1 MCGTKEGQDAPFTH
15 VMVAGFVVE
24 SLAASTCS
32 RANQEVQDLI
42 GNQKNIGAGRVSSQ
56 MAGTAKGSCLLVL
69 VLVFVASLFAVGQA
83 RAADYSL
90 DSEPAADAKWLVAEP
105 EFLPVDEAFRLSAV
119 FQPNGAVLAQWRMA
133 DGYYLYRRQ
142 FDAKLDALGSSAQ
155 LGQLAIPEGLAK
167 VDEYFGEV
175 EVYYGSVD
183 IGIPLT
189 GSLPDGASLTI
200 EFQGCADAGL
210 CYPPERKL
218 FQVSGPSLL
227 PVAAASRLPQSQALQ
242 AGVSQTESAA
252 NKTPITSNVG
262 VGAGL
267 SEDRAMAELLEA
279 SHFAVALALFF
290 VAGIGLAF
298 TPCVFPMVPILS
310 SIIVGEG
317 ENLTKRRAFT
327 LSLAYVLGMAMTYA
341 VVGLL
346 VGLFGAELN
355 LQATLQSPSVLAT
368 FAVVFVLL
376 AGAMF
381 GFYELSMPQGVT
393 QWINQRSAN
402 QDGGRHP
409 SVFVMGSLSSLVV
422 SPCISAPLAGAL
434 IYLSNTGDAVLGG
447 SALFAL
453 GLGMGVPLMIIGGS
467 GGHWLPRAGAW
478 MDTVKGAFGFG
489 LLGVAVW
496 LLERL
501 LPGSLAL
508 ALWAVLLLAAAVYL
522 GALEFV
528 PKTSGARFAQVVGL
542 VLGLWGGACLFGA
555 SAGAVDPFR
564 PLAGATGWGDAS
576 ASSQRELRWQPV
588 KTISDVESL
597 MAASTGPVI
606 LDLYADWCISCKVME
621 RSVFPVPHVAEKLG
635 QFTLLKADVTLN
647 DDQDQAL
654 LKQFG
659 LFGPPSLVFFAEDGS
674 EMADFRIQGEVDSD
688 TLSRHLS
695 AVLAY

>member
-1 MCGTKEGQDAPFTH
+1 
-15 VMVAGFVVE
+15 MVGK
-24 SLAASTCS
+24 S
-32 RANQEVQDLI
+32 
-42 GNQKNIGAGRVSSQ
+42 
-56 MAGTAKGSCLLVL
+56 KGSYFLVL
-69 VLVFVASLFAVGQA
+69 ALALAGSLFTASQA
-83 RAADYSL
+83 QAADYSL
-90 DSEPAADAKWLVAEP
+90 DTGSAVDTTWLVPEP

-119 FQPNGAVLAQWRMA
+119 LQPNGTVLAQWRMA
-133 DGYYLYRRQ
+133 DGYYLYRHQ
-142 FDAKLDALGSSAQ
+142 FGATLNAQGGNAQ
-155 LGQLAIPEGLAK
+155 LGELQIPEGITK
-167 VDEYFGEV
+167 VDEFFGEV
-175 EVYYGSVD
+175 EVYYDAVD
-183 IGIPLT
+183 IDMPLT

-218 FQVSGPSLL
+218 FQVSGQSLL
-227 PVAAASRLPQSQALQ
+227 PSGAAGRSAQSQ
-242 AGVSQTESAA
+242 VSQSGTSQLEISA
-252 NKTPITSNVG
+252 NGGVTTSNVG
-262 VGAGL
+262 VVPGL
-267 SEDRAMAELLEA
+267 SEDRAMADLLEA

-317 ENLTKRRAFT
+317 QSLTKGRAFT

-355 LQATLQSPSVLAT
+355 LQATLQSPWVLAT
-368 FAVVFVLL
+368 FSVVFVLL

-381 GFYELSMPQGVT
+381 GFYELSMPEGLT
-393 QWINQRSAN
+393 QWINQRSADQN
-402 QDGGRHP
+402 GGRHP

-453 GLGMGVPLMIIGGS
+453 GLGMGVPLMIVGGS

-478 MDTVKGAFGFG
+478 MDTVKGVFGFG

-508 ALWAVLLLAAAVYL
+508 ALWALLLLAAAVYL

-528 PKTSGARFAQVVGL
+528 PKASGARFAQVVGL
-542 VLGLWGGACLFGA
+542 VLGLWGSACLFGA

-564 PLAGATGWGDAS
+564 PLAGASSGGGSS
-576 ASSQRELRWQPV
+576 ASGHAELRWQPV

-597 MAASTGPVI
+597 MAASAGPVI

-621 RSVFPVPHVAEKLG
+621 RSVFPVPQVAEKLS
-635 QFTLLKADVTLN
+635 QFTLLRADVTQN

-654 LKQFG
+654 LKRFG
-659 LFGPPSLVFFAEDGS
+659 LFGPPSLVFFGDDGS
-674 EMADFRIQGEVDSD
+674 EIADFRIQGEVDSD
-688 TLSRHLS
+688 ILSRHLS
-695 AVLAY
+695 AVLAYEG